1 MNLLSLV
8 QAASIEMGLPS
19 PVSVVGNT
27 TQTVVQ
33 LYGLING
40 LGRELAQTY
49 DWQALDKEY
58 RFTTQYSTQTGVNT
72 YGSAV
77 ITGLSSTTAFATSPS
92 SWQVT
97 GTGIPQDCYIQTVDS
112 GTQVTLNQATTADNS
127 AGFTVS
133 FAQTKYALPSDY
145 LKPVNRTQWDKTR
158 HWEMLGPVTPQQW
171 QWLKSGFIATGP
183 RIQYRLLGGTF
194 QIWPMIVANEYL
206 GFEYYANSWAASS
219 AGTAQTTFQA
229 DTVGCIFPD
238 NLMIAGLK
246 LKYFMLKGFDSTAFQ
261 AEFREALSAAR
272 GADKGGQTLA
282 MSGVPTNILI
292 NLSNVPDSSYGV
304 GNS

>member
-8 QAASIEMGLPS
+8 QAASVEMGLPS
-19 PVSVVGNT
+19 PVNVVGNT

-58 RFTTQYSTQTGVNT
+58 RFYTSYSSQTGTNT
-72 YGSAV
+72 SGSAV
-77 ITGLSSTTAFATSPS
+77 ITGLSDTSSLSTA
-92 SWQVT
+92 WQAT
-97 GTGIPQDCYIQTVDS
+97 GTGIPQDCYIQSVDS
-112 GTQVTLNQATTADNS
+112 ATQVTLSQPTTADNS
-127 AGFTVS
+127 AGFTVT
-133 FAQTKYALPSDY
+133 FCKTKYSLPSDWQR
-145 LKPVNRTQWDKTR
+145 PVNRTQWDKTR
-158 HWEMLGPVTPQQW
+158 HWELLGPATAQQW

-194 QIWPMIVANEYL
+194 QIWPMVTASEYL
-206 GFEYYANSWAASS
+206 GFEYFSNAWAVDSNGDA
-219 AGTAQTTFQA
+219 ATTFAA
-229 DTVGCIFPD
+229 DTDTCIYPD

-261 AEFREALSAAR
+261 AEFRSALSAAL
-272 GADKGGQTLA
+272 GGDKGAQTLS
-282 MSGVPTNILI
+282 MSGTPTNILI
-292 NLSNVPDSSYGV
+292 NLSNVPDSGYANYGQ
-304 GNS
+304 

>member
-1 MNLLSLV
+1 VNLLSLV
-8 QAASIEMGLPS
+8 QAASVEMGLPS

-49 DWQALDKEY
+49 DWQGLDKEY
-58 RFTTQYSTQTGVNT
+58 RFTTQYSTQTGYNT
-72 YGSAV
+72 SGTAV
-77 ITGLSSTTAFATSPS
+77 ITGLSDTSSISTA
-92 SWQVT
+92 WQVT
-97 GTGIPQDCYIQTVDS
+97 GTGIPQDCYVQSVDS
-112 GTQVTLNQATTADNS
+112 ATQVTLTQATTADNS

-145 LKPVNRTQWDKTR
+145 LKPVNRTQWDKSR
-158 HWEMLGPVTPQQW
+158 HWEMLGPATPQQW

-206 GFEYYANSWAASS
+206 GFEYYANSWASS
-219 AGTAQTTFQA
+219 SSGTAQTTMSD
-229 DTVGCIFPD
+229 DTDTCIYPD
-238 NLMIAGLK
+238 NLMISGLK
-246 LKYFMLKGFDSTAFQ
+246 LKYFMLHGFDSTMFM
-261 AEFREALSAAR
+261 AEFRQALASAL
-272 GADKGGQTLA
+272 GADKGAQTLA
-282 MSGVPTNILI
+282 MSGTPTNILI
-292 NLSNVPDSSYGV
+292 NLSNVPDSGFGV
-304 GNS
+304 SS